1 MMTPV
6 ECITPVVN
14 FEFKPSQKLKSSLCH
29 YSDTYRHVKVTI
41 NYYNYKS
48 QTEEQQESQIIET
61 KMQYFKIVLHLLIA

>member
-14 FEFKPSQKLKSSLCH
+14 FEFKPSQKLKSSLYH

-48 QTEEQQESQIIET
+48 QTEEQ
-61 KMQYFKIVLHLLIA
+61 